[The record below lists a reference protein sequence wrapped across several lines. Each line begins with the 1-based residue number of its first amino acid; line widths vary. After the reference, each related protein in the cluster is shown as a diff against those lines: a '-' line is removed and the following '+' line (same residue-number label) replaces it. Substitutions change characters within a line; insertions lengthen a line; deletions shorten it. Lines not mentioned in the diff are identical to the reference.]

1 MRKRESE
8 TRGFGLTRGRIN
20 ARCPNTQHLFREGLC
35 RFTQE
40 EDDPARTLTS
50 IQPEFKRSQRRL
62 GAGAANGRA
71 PKVWDAAQM
80 RWVDGAGAVRALV
93 AKSGV
98 AAEGQQPLFTGW
110 GEESYDWEKG
120 GWEEERKARSMQ
132 NVVREEGECTGHVSM
147 CIGRN
152 HEQVGKERWT
162 TCCGKGDKVWTD
174 RAALQK
180 L

>member
-1 MRKRESE
+1 MRGNA
-8 TRGFGLTRGRIN
+8 TRDHTALQVYFFHPSWWDYRATVKISRPFEEATLKCENVNQNTRLWPDERQDQ
-20 ARCPNTQHLFREGLC
+20 CKC

-110 GEESYDWEKG
+110 GEESYDW
-120 GWEEERKARSMQ
+120 
-132 NVVREEGECTGHVSM
+132 
-147 CIGRN
+147 
-152 HEQVGKERWT
+152 
-162 TCCGKGDKVWTD
+162 
-174 RAALQK
+174 
-180 L
+180 